1 GLSGTGSLPKTGT
14 GTLSLTGA
22 NDYAGST
29 TVSGGTLSVEGGGS
43 ITSTPTLTV
52 AGTDARLRVDGVG
65 SSSTIS
71 NTAWIG
77 SAPEAGELMISQG
90 GTVRSEQLRVS
101 SGPATPSTG
110 AVSDANSHLVA
121 STHLRVGIAGHGDM
135 TVSDG
140 ARVSVGSDTTVDHHI
155 VVGLNASGTLTVSG
169 AGTLVESS
177 NALFAGSQ
185 GGHGIVVLQ
194 DGA

>member
-71 NTAWIG
+71 NTALIG
-77 SAPEAGELMISQG
+77 SAAEAGELII
-90 GTVRSEQLRVS
+90 TD
-101 SGPATPSTG
+101 AAG
-110 AVSDANSHLVA
+110 AVVRWMKRAA
-121 STHLRVGIAGHGDM
+121 WERVG
-135 TVSDG
+135 VSPSITRRPRHRT
-140 ARVSVGSDTTVDHHI
+140 AAAIST
-155 VVGLNASGTLTVSG
+155 
-169 AGTLVESS
+169 ES
-177 NALFAGSQ
+177 
-185 GGHGIVVLQ
+185 
-194 DGA
+194 